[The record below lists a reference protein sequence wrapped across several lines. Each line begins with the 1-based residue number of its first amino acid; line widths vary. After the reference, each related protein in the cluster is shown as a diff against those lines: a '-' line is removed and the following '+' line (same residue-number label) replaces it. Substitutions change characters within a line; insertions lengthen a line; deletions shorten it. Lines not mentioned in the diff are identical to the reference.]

1 MQLKLNLN
9 GSADPF
15 ISYLKNYLRIRESL
29 LLEIDTNMRAFVAKT
44 FTEDKSSVRF
54 SSILFDDAN
63 VVVVSDDSED
73 VRNGSR
79 VKVGILIQLKKFI
92 QIVERLGSYVDEKGN
107 SNFTI
112 EIDYD
117 QLQNPKDGSIDF
129 VATSIG
135 FVSDVLK
142 MRMDGFRI
150 SEFAYLTDETFK
162 NIVFNVTDEVSVD
175 VSASQINSIIK
186 TSEIVKI
193 DVRKDALVF
202 YIDGK
207 TMYVKDRGL
216 GSDKKPNFVYKI
228 GDVSTEPLYPI
239 EVPVTRDRFI
249 KMLDKTDDNFKIIIG
264 KNTIADSGT
273 VDRILFDSTTST
285 TKIVIASMK
294 DE

>member
-92 QIVERLGSYVDEKGN
+92 QIVERLGSYVDENGN

-112 EIDYD
+112 AIDYD

-150 SEFAYLTDETFK
+150 SEFAYLTDDTFK

-264 KNTIADSGT
+264 KYTIADSGT

-285 TKIVIASMK
+285 TKIVIA
-294 DE
+294 